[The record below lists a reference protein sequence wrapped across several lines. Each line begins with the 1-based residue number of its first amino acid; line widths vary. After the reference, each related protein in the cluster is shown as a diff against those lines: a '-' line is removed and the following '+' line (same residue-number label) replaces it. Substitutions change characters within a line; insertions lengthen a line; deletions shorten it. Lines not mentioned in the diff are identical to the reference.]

1 MENRKKTGAARQMRQ
16 LMIVTAIVLFAGLLL
31 QITMLARVSGQNKR
45 AAQVENEIER
55 LASEAENLELV
66 INKYHNL
73 EDIAVKAQKLGMGK
87 PDASQIRVVSVA
99 GIEENPTVQTAERI
113 GEEGIPN

>member
-45 AAQVENEIER
+45 AAQAEAEIER
-55 LASEAENLELV
+55 LSSEAENLELV
-66 INKYHNL
+66 INEYHNL
-73 EDIAVKAQKLGMGK
+73 DDISVKAQRLGMSK

-99 GIEENPTVQTAERI
+99 LVEENPSIQTAERI
-113 GEEGIPN
+113 GEEVIN